1 MFALYT
7 VLDLKQKDYLW
18 PNAINTMT
26 YFQIQFVNTWAY
38 VLLGAQRE
46 SLTCGKQERFPKILE
61 EYLFKHDKILILKER
76 EVS

>member
-18 PNAINTMT
+18 PNVINTVT
-26 YFQIQFVNTWAY
+26 YFPIQFVTLEHMFCWW
-38 VLLGAQRE
+38 AQRE
-46 SLTCGKQERFPKILE
+46 SLRCGKQERFPNILE
-61 EYLFKHDKILILKER
+61 EFIFKHDKILILKEQ